1 MSDSTCPE
9 ASAMFWHI
17 RQLLYPMTMQQLTA
31 KASDSSLLPC
41 ASHLTIFRSTRTDY
55 RRTLYKIMQ
64 EVLDSLYGS
73 NLGCETPHAVYE
85 VASHVLQFEQKLL
98 EWRSKLPVCLSLV
111 QHEDVLNHHDTPI
124 TRFRVV
130 LTLRYL
136 NLRILVHRPMLQEY
150 LAGIEKPDFQRHS
163 ATLFQIGS
171 SSLAACVHSA
181 VEVVEI
187 ASTIIC
193 SDSGLRPLL
202 GAWWFCLFYG
212 KAPAYGWLLNHY

>member
-1 MSDSTCPE
+1 
-9 ASAMFWHI
+9 
-17 RQLLYPMTMQQLTA
+17 
-31 KASDSSLLPC
+31 
-41 ASHLTIFRSTRTDY
+41 
-55 RRTLYKIMQ
+55 MQ
-64 EVLDSLYGS
+64 EVLDSLYES

-85 VASHVLQFEQKLL
+85 IASHILQFEQKLL
-98 EWRSKLPVCLSLV
+98 EWRSKLPTCLSLI
-111 QHEDVLNHHDTPI
+111 QHEDVLDHHNTPI

-181 VEVVEI
+181 IAVVDVV
-187 ASTIIC
+187 STIIC

-212 KAPAYGWLLNHY
+212 KAPDCG